1 MQLAKQLRAW
11 RGTLTQKQVAT
22 KLGVGLRTYQDWEQG
37 RHSPRGLALNVI
49 TEKISLK
56 RGKGR
61 EASRSKSNQRKKG
74 KPPASGPGKK
84 RVTNAKSKSR

>member
-1 MQLAKQLRAW
+1 MQFAKQLRAW
-11 RGTLTQKQVAT
+11 RGTLTQKYAAMR
-22 KLGVGLRTYQDWEQG
+22 LRVGLRTYQDWEQG
-37 RHSPRGLALNVI
+37 RHTPRGLALNLI

-56 RGKGR
+56 RAKGR
-61 EASRSKSNQRKKG
+61 EASRSKNNQKTRG

>member
-1 MQLAKQLRAW
+1 MQFAKQLRAW
-11 RGTLTQKQVAT
+11 RGTLTQEQAAT

-37 RHSPRGLALNVI
+37 RHTPRGLALNLI
-49 TEKISLK
+49 TEKISE
-56 RGKGR
+56 REKGR
-61 EASRSKSNQRKKG
+61 EASRSKSNQKTKG